1 MDRITT
7 TKLTP
12 LGLRI
17 LEGMGHRQVVGVT
30 ALARTAGIRRQT
42 LYRMLTQRTR
52 VSAQDLFLVADAL
65 QVPPRWLLDG
75 TQEQAAAPQR
85 PTPTA
90 ESAPSV
96 RADAPA
102 GGPVPLYDGFAASR
116 WEWCPW
122 QPKVSLPFKAE
133 SKEGPQWQ
141 FRV

>member
-1 MDRITT
+1 MHRITT
-7 TKLTP
+7 LKLTP
-12 LGLRI
+12 LGRRI
-17 LEGMGHRQVVGVT
+17 MEALGCWHDVNVT
-30 ALARTAGIRRQT
+30 ALARAAGVRHQT
-42 LYRMLTQRTR
+42 LRRMMTEGVR

-65 QVPPRWLLDG
+65 KVPPRWLLDG
-75 TQEQAAAPQR
+75 THEQTAAPQR
-85 PTPTA
+85 PAPTA
-90 ESAPSV
+90 EPAPSA

-122 QPKVSLPFKAE
+122 QPKASLPFKTK